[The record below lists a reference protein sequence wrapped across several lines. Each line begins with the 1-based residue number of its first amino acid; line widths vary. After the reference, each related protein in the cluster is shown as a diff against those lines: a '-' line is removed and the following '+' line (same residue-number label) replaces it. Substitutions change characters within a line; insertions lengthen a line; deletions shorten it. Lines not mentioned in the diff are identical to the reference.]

1 MIKVNKLIL
10 GLFIVS
16 IAKVSYAESLNDF
29 TKQTEI
35 NGNLRAYYFMRDY
48 ANADSP
54 NQDAFSLGGQ
64 LNVLTSSL
72 FLSGLRMG
80 LSGYFAQPLG
90 LNKSNSQQVDNSLP
104 GFNMTTLGQAF
115 LQYQTKAFLLRAGN
129 QLINTPWLN
138 AADTRIIP
146 ATYQGLF
153 STYSLSNT
161 ITLTALRVF
170 RYKDRTSDN
179 FSKTNLYNPDGFSR
193 KGVAGYGD
201 TTTNGALAFG
211 VQQKLTDITTQAWY
225 YKFYDLANLFYT
237 SVNYESNKSTNI
249 KPLIGAQFLRQW
261 GDGKNLLK
269 PYAGGAANTVGYG
282 VLVGAKT
289 DSIQLTLGYNYIPAN
304 NNAFSQGNILSPY
317 TAAYT
322 SDPLYTNSMIAGLI
336 DKGAGQAVKLAAS
349 YSACDKQLQL
359 SASYA
364 KYFTNPRLAN
374 TDETDFDI
382 AYSLNG
388 RLKGLTIRNRIGV
401 LTGNKSLGQF
411 FNNRL
416 MLQYS
421 F

>member
-1 MIKVNKLIL
+1 MLSII
-10 GLFIVS
+10 IAS
-16 IAKVSYAESLNDF
+16 IAKVSYAESSDDF
-29 TKQTEI
+29 IKQTEI
-35 NGNLRAYYFMRDY
+35 NGNLRAYYFARDY
-48 ANADSP
+48 ANANVP

-64 LNVLTSSL
+64 LNILTGSL
-72 FLSGLRMG
+72 FLSGLRIG

-104 GFNMTTLGQAF
+104 GFNMATLGQAF
-115 LQYQTKAFLLRAGN
+115 LQYQNKTLLLRAGN

-138 AADTRIIP
+138 ASDTRIIP

-153 STYSLSNT
+153 STLSLTDN

-179 FSKTNLYNPDGFSR
+179 FSKINLYNPDGFSR
-193 KGVAGYGD
+193 RGIAGYGD

-211 VQQKLTDITTQAWY
+211 AQHKLTDITTQAWL

-237 SVNYESNKSTNI
+237 SINYELNKNSSI
-249 KPLIGAQFLRQW
+249 KPLVGAQFLREW

-269 PYAGGAANTVGYG
+269 PYAGGAANTLGYG

-289 DSIQLTLGYNYIPAN
+289 DKIQITLGYNYVPAN

-349 YSACDKQLQL
+349 YSAFDKQLQL

-382 AYSLNG
+382 TYSLN
-388 RLKGLTIRNRIGV
+388 RYIKGLSIRDRIGI
-401 LTGNKSLGQF
+401 LTGNKNLGQF

-416 MLQYS
+416 MLQYG